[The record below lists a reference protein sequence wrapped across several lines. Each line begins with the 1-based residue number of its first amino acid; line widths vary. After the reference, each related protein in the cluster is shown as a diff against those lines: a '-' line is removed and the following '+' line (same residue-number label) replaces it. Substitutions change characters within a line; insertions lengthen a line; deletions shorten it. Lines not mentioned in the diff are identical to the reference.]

1 MINNEDLG
9 KLSKLVE
16 KSFVAALVAHNYA
29 TLKKDALKIE
39 NLIISPEV
47 MDKLDI
53 KNSKSDTSFLKTLI
67 DLYPKDEFTC
77 SKKVL
82 ADRLETFYKK
92 TTLENVTEDE
102 ILEATKLWLTKQ
114 SYPYFG
120 YLTNFIYKHEK
131 SKTWSSRLES
141 MILELRAE
149 QPKITLGS
157 SKNL

>member
-1 MINNEDLG
+1 MISNEDLG
-9 KLSKLVE
+9 KLSKLIE
-16 KSFVAALVAHNYA
+16 KSFVAALVSNSYA

-39 NLIISPEV
+39 NLVISPEV
-47 MDKLDI
+47 MDTLNI
-53 KNSKSDTSFLKTLI
+53 ENSKSDTSFLKTLI

-92 TTLENVTEDE
+92 TSLKDVTEDE
-102 ILEATKLWLTKQ
+102 ILNAAKLWLNKY

-120 YLTNFIYKHEK
+120 SLPNFIFKHDK
-131 SKTWSSRLES
+131 SKTWSSRLENT
-141 MILELRAE
+141 ILELRTE
-149 QPKITLGS
+149 QPKLVLGS